1 MGRRFLIL
9 TIGLWHAGNVW
20 AAFQVSLLN
29 SPDLITVNRVAS
41 VNEQGLV
48 FSRALG
54 QSDFKRYHWGE
65 FSLKGTQILIAE
77 LPGQSVFRQKSR
89 ADQSRYMDTLRNHML
104 ELLPPPQVR
113 KAVLP
118 PVIERPPPIKP
129 EIQAPILSKPA
140 PALAPPAPIVAPPVA
155 VQKNEKVVRLL
166 AQEKEQANHAAAA
179 EGPIKPLAPVRDP
192 SRDQSSPTPAHEPFN
207 LIPGPNIIPPDVSE
221 SKGLKG
227 GLWFIVLIVIG
238 LSVWA
243 GREVAV
249 FRNRPVRFVCLLSA
263 VCPVIA
269 PVVFLILPTVREERE
284 VPALTQLPEMAV
296 IEEATHITELDT
308 RFEPTETPAV
318 QVHECYRAGET
329 RFSGKFFA
337 DYLAR
342 FYKAPPEDGCDLLL
356 TTKEGAYP
364 VHHISDLSP
373 ESMNIVYPSQE
384 GLIETSISY
393 RHLLEVRVQA
403 AQIS

>member
-29 SPDLITVNRVAS
+29 SPEPIIVNRVAS

-48 FSRALG
+48 FSRTLG
-54 QSDFKRYHWGE
+54 KSDFKRYRWGE
-65 FSLKGTQILIAE
+65 FSLKSTQILMAE

-89 ADQSRYMDTLRNHML
+89 ADQIRYMDTLRNHML
-104 ELLPPPQVR
+104 ELMPPPQLE
-113 KAVLP
+113 KAVIP
-118 PVIERPPPIKP
+118 PTIVPPPPMKP
-129 EIQAPILSKPA
+129 EIQEPA
-140 PALAPPAPIVAPPVA
+140 PALAPPVA
-155 VQKNEKVVRLL
+155 VQKNEKVVR
-166 AQEKEQANHAAAA
+166 ASVQEKEPANPAVAA
-179 EGPIKPLAPVRDP
+179 ESSIKPVAPQHEP
-192 SRDQSSPTPAHEPFN
+192 SRGRPSPTLVKEPFN
-207 LIPGPNIIPPDVSE
+207 LIPGPNIIPPDASE
-221 SKGLKG
+221 PEGPNG
-227 GLWFIVLIVIG
+227 GLWLIVLIVMG
-238 LSVWA
+238 LSAWA
-243 GREVAV
+243 GREVAI
-249 FRNRPVRFVCLLSA
+249 FRNRPVRLVCLVSA

-269 PVVFLILPTVREERE
+269 PVVFLVLPAVGEERE
-284 VPALTQLPEMAV
+284 EPILTPVPEIAV

-308 RFEPTETPAV
+308 RFETTQTQSV

-356 TTKEGAYP
+356 TTEEGAYP

-384 GLIETSISY
+384 GLIETSIPY

>member
-1 MGRRFLIL
+1 M
-9 TIGLWHAGNVW
+9 
-20 AAFQVSLLN
+20 SLLN
-29 SPDLITVNRVAS
+29 SPDLIIVNRVAS

-89 ADQSRYMDTLRNHML
+89 ADQSRYMDILRNHML
-104 ELLPPPQVR
+104 ELMPPPQVK

-118 PVIERPPPIKP
+118 PVVQPPLPIKP
-129 EIQAPILSKPA
+129 EIQAPIPSKPA
-140 PALAPPAPIVAPPVA
+140 SALAPSAPVLAPPVE
-155 VQKNEKVVRLL
+155 VQKNEKVVRLP
-166 AQEKEQANHAAAA
+166 AQINEQAKPVAATKSS
-179 EGPIKPLAPVRDP
+179 IKPVTPQHDP
-192 SRDQSSPTPAHEPFN
+192 SRIRSSPTPVKEPFN
-207 LIPGPNIIPPDVSE
+207 LIPGPNIIPPDASE
-221 SKGLKG
+221 AIGTGG
-227 GLWFIVLIVIG
+227 GLWIIVLIVMG

-243 GREVAV
+243 GCEVAI
-249 FRNRPVRFVCLLSA
+249 FRNRPVRLVCLLSA

-269 PVVFLILPTVREERE
+269 PVVFLVLPGVREERE
-284 VPALTQLPEMAV
+284 VPDVTPVPDMAV

-342 FYKAPPEDGCDLLL
+342 FYKSPPEDGCDLLL
-356 TTKEGAYP
+356 TTEEGAYP

-373 ESMNIVYPSQE
+373 ESMNIVYPSQK
-384 GLIETSISY
+384 GLIETSIPY

>member
-1 MGRRFLIL
+1 M
-9 TIGLWHAGNVW
+9 
-20 AAFQVSLLN
+20 SLLN
-29 SPDLITVNRVAS
+29 SPDLISVNRVAS

-77 LPGQSVFRQKSR
+77 LPGQSVFRQKSG
-89 ADQSRYMDTLRNHML
+89 ADQSRYMDILRNHML
-104 ELLPPPQVR
+104 ELMPPPQVK

-118 PVIERPPPIKP
+118 PVVEPSLPIKP
-129 EIQAPILSKPA
+129 EIQAPIPSKPA
-140 PALAPPAPIVAPPVA
+140 PALAPSAPVMAPPVA
-155 VQKNEKVVRLL
+155 VQKNEKVVRPP
-166 AQEKEQANHAAAA
+166 AQEKEEANPAVAA
-179 EGPIKPLAPVRDP
+179 ESSIKPVAPQHEP
-192 SRDQSSPTPAHEPFN
+192 SRGRSSPTPVKKPFN
-207 LIPGPNIIPPDVSE
+207 LIPGPNINPPDASE
-221 SKGLKG
+221 AEGTKG
-227 GLWFIVLIVIG
+227 GLWSIVLIVIS

-243 GREVAV
+243 GREVAI
-249 FRNRPVRFVCLLSA
+249 FRDRPVRLVCLLSA

-269 PVVFLILPTVREERE
+269 PVVFLVLPAVNEERE
-284 VPALTQLPEMAV
+284 MPALTPVPEMAV

-342 FYKAPPEDGCDLLL
+342 FYKAPSEDGCDLLL
-356 TTKEGAYP
+356 TTEEGTYP

-373 ESMNIVYPSQE
+373 ESMNIVYPSQK
-384 GLIETSISY
+384 GLIETSIPY
-393 RHLLEVRVQA
+393 RHLLEVRVQS

>member
-1 MGRRFLIL
+1 M
-9 TIGLWHAGNVW
+9 IGLCHACNVW

-29 SPDLITVNRVAS
+29 TPDLIIVNRVAS

-54 QSDFKRYHWGE
+54 QSDFKRYQWGE

-104 ELLPPPQVR
+104 ELMPPPQVR

-118 PVIERPPPIKP
+118 PAIEPPPPIKP
-129 EIQAPILSKPA
+129 EIKAPIPSKPA
-140 PALAPPAPIVAPPVA
+140 PALAPPVA

-166 AQEKEQANHAAAA
+166 AQEKEQANPAVAA

-192 SRDQSSPTPAHEPFN
+192 SREQSSPTPAHKPFN

-221 SKGLKG
+221 SEDLKG
-227 GLWFIVLIVIG
+227 GMWFIVIIVMG

-269 PVVFLILPTVREERE
+269 PVVFLILPEVREERE
-284 VPALTQLPEMAV
+284 VPSLTQLPEMAV

-308 RFEPTETPAV
+308 RFEPSETPAV

-342 FYKAPPEDGCDLLL
+342 FYKAPPKDGCDLLL

-384 GLIETSISY
+384 GLIETSIPY

>member
-1 MGRRFLIL
+1 
-9 TIGLWHAGNVW
+9 
-20 AAFQVSLLN
+20 VSLLN
-29 SPDLITVNRVAS
+29 SPDLIIVNRVAS

-104 ELLPPPQVR
+104 ELMPPPQVK

-118 PVIERPPPIKP
+118 PAIEPPPPIKP
-129 EIQAPILSKPA
+129 EIQAPIPSKPA
-140 PALAPPAPIVAPPVA
+140 PLLVPSAPVMGPPVA
-155 VQKNEKVVRLL
+155 LKKNEKVVRLP
-166 AQEKEQANHAAAA
+166 AREKEQANPAVAA
-179 EGPIKPLAPVRDP
+179 ESPIMPVAPQRDP
-192 SRDQSSPTPAHEPFN
+192 SRDLSSPTLAQEPFN
-207 LIPGPNIIPPDVSE
+207 LIPGPNIIPLDFSE
-221 SKGLKG
+221 AEGARG
-227 GLWFIVLIVIG
+227 GLWSIVLIVMG

-243 GREVAV
+243 GREVAI
-249 FRNRPVRFVCLLSA
+249 FRNRPVRSVCLLSA
-263 VCPVIA
+263 VFPVIA
-269 PVVFLILPTVREERE
+269 PVVFLVLPAVSDERE
-284 VPALTQLPEMAV
+284 IPALTPVPEMAV
-296 IEEATHITELDT
+296 IEEATHINELGT
-308 RFEPTETPAV
+308 RFEPTETPSV

-342 FYKAPPEDGCDLLL
+342 FYKAPPKDGCDLLL
-356 TTKEGAYP
+356 TTEEGAYS

-384 GLIETSISY
+384 GLIETSIPY